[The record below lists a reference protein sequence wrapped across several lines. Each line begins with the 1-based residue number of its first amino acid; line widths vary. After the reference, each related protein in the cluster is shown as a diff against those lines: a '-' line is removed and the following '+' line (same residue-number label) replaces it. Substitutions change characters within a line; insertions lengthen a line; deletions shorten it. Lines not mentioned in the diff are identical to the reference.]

1 MGVPQG
7 TILSLML
14 FNIFYRKLLEQIIQV
29 FEVGC
34 HQRAADTSTSVPSCS
49 KNEVEIL
56 GRCLDASRNWMKA
69 NMLKLIP
76 EKTAI
81 LQVKKPMQV
90 QNHLPLWRRLHSPF
104 KKGTIGFETLKQ
116 KKQGFLK
123 EKKQARAI
131 KEAFSLTGSHPTL
144 MHLHSILLTFAEITK
159 CCKGL
164 VFKTLGSIKN

>member
-29 FEVGC
+29 FGVGC
-34 HQRAADTSTSVPSCS
+34 HQRVADTSTSVPSCS

-56 GRCLDASRNWMKA
+56 GHCLDDSRNWM
-69 NMLKLIP
+69 KLIP

-90 QNHLPLWRRLHSPF
+90 QNHLPL
-104 KKGTIGFETLKQ
+104 
-116 KKQGFLK
+116 
-123 EKKQARAI
+123 
-131 KEAFSLTGSHPTL
+131 
-144 MHLHSILLTFAEITK
+144 
-159 CCKGL
+159 
-164 VFKTLGSIKN
+164 